1 MNTRHLWLCLR
12 LHTLALDI
20 AHRSLPAAQCE
31 GALAIHEQQRILLA
45 NAVAQAMGI
54 QDDMTTNAARAL
66 APDIVLL
73 KRDEHAEH
81 NALDFLSQHCYRFTP
96 TVVIKAPDCL
106 LLEVKGSLRLFGG
119 MQSLLTQVQDSI
131 GELGY
136 HVRPGVGHTPLA
148 AHLLS
153 YETLLSHKTLLRKA
167 EDDEALLQQNDF
179 NVDGFLSALR
189 KVPLQLAID
198 DLKLCE
204 RLQRLGWQQLG
215 DVLQQPPAA
224 LGRGAGKQ
232 LLILLRKITGEQPDP
247 QIPIQPRAD
256 FRDDMHLPFALGSV
270 QSLMYPAQR
279 LLQDLQQFL
288 LRRQLTSHGIEWR
301 LRDTRRRIY
310 SIPIAVSKPQYR
322 ANVFLALT
330 QLKMEA
336 LKLEDDIEVITLISE
351 KHSPMAPPET
361 QLFRG
366 LRAASGNDNIETID
380 EVIDRLRAR
389 LGDECCQQLRTFD
402 EELPEM
408 ATQAVPVHGSDD
420 DVDGASEQLI
430 SESAEQPLWLLPA
443 PQLLPQGLNYRGELH
458 LISGPQRLQSYW
470 WSHVVKRDYY
480 SAQHDDGARYWVFRQ
495 LPDGPW
501 YLHGIF
507 S

>member
-1 MNTRHLWLCLR
+1 MNAKQLWLCLR

-20 AHRSLPAAQCE
+20 VHRSLPAVQCE
-31 GALAIHEQQRILLA
+31 GAIAIHERQRILLA
-45 NAVAQAMGI
+45 NAAAQAAGI
-54 QDDMTTNAARAL
+54 QDGMTTNAARAL
-66 APDIVLL
+66 ASEIVLL
-73 KRDEHAEH
+73 KREEHAEH
-81 NALDFLSQHCYRFTP
+81 KALDSLAQHCYRFTP

-106 LLEVKGSLRLFGG
+106 LLEIKGSLRLFGG

-136 HVRPGVGHTPLA
+136 HARSGVGHTPLA

-153 YETLLSHKTLLRKA
+153 YETLLSHKA
-167 EDDEALLQQNDF
+167 GSDQALLQQSDF

-224 LGRGAGKQ
+224 LGRGVGKQ
-232 LLILLRKITGEQPDP
+232 LLTLLRKITGEQPDP

-256 FRDDMHLPFALGSV
+256 FRDDMHLPFSLGSV
-270 QSLMYPAQR
+270 QGLMYPAQR

-310 SIPIAVSKPQYR
+310 SIPITVSKPQYR

-351 KHSPMAPPET
+351 KHSPLAPSET

-366 LRAASGNDNIETID
+366 LRAAGGNDNIETMD

-389 LGDECCQQLRTFD
+389 LGDESCQQLRTFD

-408 ATQAVPVHGSDD
+408 ATQVVPINGGDD
-420 DVDGASEQLI
+420 DVAAASGKMI
-430 SESAEQPLWLLPA
+430 SESTGQPLWLLSS
-443 PQLLPQGLNYRGELH
+443 PQLLPQGLHYRGPLS
-458 LISGPQRLQSYW
+458 LVSGPQRLQSYW
-470 WSHVVKRDYY
+470 WSAVVKRDYY

-501 YLHGIF
+501 YLHGVF
-507 S
+507 A